1 MGQVATDDVLELN
14 PLEIIPDAFI
24 RVQLRRIAGKS
35 LKQDALC
42 STVCQKVFDPSA
54 PMNGRTVPYDQY
66 LPRDVTQQML
76 EKANHVWAFEGTCL
90 HHRVQ
95 LALWRDATDS
105 GQMIMGQTTLDDG
118 RLSNWRIGAHDHGQQ
133 VESRFINKDYGV
145 SVRFGF
151 F

>member
-1 MGQVATDDVLELN
+1 MNRRT
-14 PLEIIPDAFI
+14 IPD
-24 RVQLRRIAGKS
+24 
-35 LKQDALC
+35 
-42 STVCQKVFDPSA
+42 
-54 PMNGRTVPYDQY
+54 DQN
-66 LPRDVTQQML
+66 LPRYVTQQML
-76 EKANHVWAFEGTCL
+76 EEANHVWAFEGTCL

-95 LALWRDATDS
+95 PALWRDATDS

-118 RLSNWRIGAHDHGQQ
+118 RLANGRIGAHHHGQQ